1 MIEGP
6 RCRAAGPPQTNE
18 EEVEKAELKSLSVP
32 WAPLLQIGKVSL
44 KFRSTNSL
52 GPSFFLYP
60 GRTLHMD
67 LASWLAA
74 RLVQICATSIRRSI
88 HRAHLIF
95 KNK

>member
-1 MIEGP
+1 MTEGP
-6 RCRAAGPPQTNE
+6 RRRAAGPLQTNE
-18 EEVEKAELKSLSVP
+18 EEGEKAELKSLSVP

-67 LASWLAA
+67 LATC
-74 RLVQICATSIRRSI
+74 LVAGGTPCTDLRYFDSPIDSS
-88 HRAHLIF
+88 RAF
-95 KNK
+95 DT